1 MIPRH
6 TTLGFDKIYVIN
18 LKRRLDRKTKLIKE
32 NPHLNFTFIEAIDGK
47 ELIQK
52 ELLEKNL
59 LNTSFYDPSGMV
71 TMGVFA
77 CALSHKKAWDQ
88 ALADGVDNALFL
100 EDDIYLIEN
109 LTSISGLTPFYQD
122 IFNEVKEHDFDLL
135 FLGKKTEEQRGMNV
149 GKHLTIPRF
158 NSNHNGA
165 HAYVATK
172 EMIQSL
178 SSQYLPVKYAADVY
192 LEQFYKSHKV
202 FTLKDSIIRQ
212 HSDTLDPS
220 SADSDTYYN
229 DFREGGGSVGISFD
243 EKGNI
248 INKRIAQYIKH
259 PKDILEQY
267 TEIVL
272 ERPKFGIQKFNP
284 NKGIN
289 KNFLSIAKLISHLCE
304 NLEENSKMVEL
315 NSHLG
320 ENTFFFGCSNVFSN
334 IYTIDS
340 YKGKD
345 DFNLS
350 NNLTWEDIKIGFHSN
365 TYFFEDI
372 ISNINQQ
379 PELSS
384 NLFLDNDLSF
394 MYINNRNNEDIT
406 PLLKLYLPKI
416 KHSGYI
422 GGDNLNDKPQK
433 AMEFTDGSW
442 LIKKTTYEL

>member
-1 MIPRH
+1 
-6 TTLGFDKIYVIN
+6 
-18 LKRRLDRKTKLIKE
+18 
-32 NPHLNFTFIEAIDGK
+32 
-47 ELIQK
+47 
-52 ELLEKNL
+52 
-59 LNTSFYDPSGMV
+59 
-71 TMGVFA
+71 
-77 CALSHKKAWDQ
+77 
-88 ALADGVDNALFL
+88 
-100 EDDIYLIEN
+100 
-109 LTSISGLTPFYQD
+109 
-122 IFNEVKEHDFDLL
+122 
-135 FLGKKTEEQRGMNV
+135 
-149 GKHLTIPRF
+149 
-158 NSNHNGA
+158 
-165 HAYVATK
+165 
-172 EMIQSL
+172 
-178 SSQYLPVKYAADVY
+178 VY

-289 KNFLSIAKLISHLCE
+289 KNFLSISKLISHLCE

-394 MYINNRNNEDIT
+394 MYINNRNNKDIT

-422 GGDNLNDKPQK
+422 GGDNINDKPQK

-442 LIKKTTYEL
+442 LIKKTTYV